1 MVSALPHNHPRLR
14 SLYRTLQLLWAMLSG
29 KFYGEEGAQG
39 EEGMQVSPNLILI
52 WVEFEGRSWQLGQS

>member
-1 MVSALPHNHPRLR
+1 
-14 SLYRTLQLLWAMLSG
+14 MLSG

-52 WVEFEGRSWQLGQS
+52 WVEFEGRSWQLGQSWNENFILALSQK